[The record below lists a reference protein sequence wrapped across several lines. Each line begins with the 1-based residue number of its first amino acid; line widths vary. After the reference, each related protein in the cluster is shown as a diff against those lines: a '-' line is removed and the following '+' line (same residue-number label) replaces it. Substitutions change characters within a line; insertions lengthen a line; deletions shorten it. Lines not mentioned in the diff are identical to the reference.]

1 MSRTRTTDQS
11 IEVVEA
17 PSIAGLRFRRYR
29 GPTDL
34 GAMVELANMAQLADD
49 GDEITTP
56 DGLRNVYA
64 NLPDFV
70 PERDLLL
77 AEVDGRLVAFS
88 ERTRTTRDGNLEF
101 DGYGH
106 VHPDWRRRGFG
117 RAMLHHNEDRAR
129 QRYASERAQRSGGL
143 DDGPVS
149 LGTWCLESA
158 VGAVALLNAEGYQI
172 VRWFLEMERP
182 DLEAIPESPIHEGM
196 VIRPPTP
203 DEYRAVL
210 VADGEAFL
218 DHWGAR
224 PQTEADIR
232 RMLDAPDADPT
243 LWQVAWDG
251 DQVAGSVLPTIYSEE
266 NRTLGVRRGVLDHVS
281 VRRPWRRRGVARALI
296 VAALEALREREM
308 TSAILGVDADNP
320 SGALGLYEGLG
331 FHPIRRLMAWRRPL

>member
-1 MSRTRTTDQS
+1 MTHSSTTVAR
-11 IEVVEA
+11 IELVEA
-17 PSIAGLRFRRYR
+17 PRIAGLRFRGYG
-29 GPTDL
+29 GPDDL
-34 GAMVELANMAQLADD
+34 AAMAALANATQLADD

-56 DGLRNVYA
+56 DGLRNGYA

-77 AEVDGRLVAFS
+77 AEVHGRLVAFS
-88 ERTRTTRDGNLEF
+88 ERTRTTRDDNLEF
-101 DGYGH
+101 DSYGH

-182 DLEAIPESPIHEGM
+182 DLNTIPVASAPEGLI
-196 VIRPPTP
+196 IRPPTP
-203 DEYRAVL
+203 TEYRAVL
-210 VADGEAFL
+210 LADGEAFL

-232 RMLDAPDADPT
+232 RILKAPDADPT

-251 DQVAGSVLPTIYSEE
+251 GQVAGSVLPTIYAEE
-266 NRTLGVRRGVLDHVS
+266 NRTLRVHRGVLDHVS

-296 VAALEALREREM
+296 VAALEGLRERSM
-308 TSAILGVDADNP
+308 TSAILRVDADNP
-320 SGALGLYEGLG
+320 NGALGLYEGLG
-331 FHPIRRLMAWRRPL
+331 FHATKRMMAWRRPL